1 MKATTACAQKLQQIL
16 ALYEAQSGQMIN
28 KEKSSAFFSKGTRH
42 RTKRA
47 VLNVLGISRESQNQ
61 RYLGLPVHLGASK
74 KKEFE
79 YIKEKIWRRI
89 QGWKEKL
96 LSRAGKEI
104 LIKAVAQAIPTYA
117 MSCFDLTKALCE
129 EISTMICRY
138 WWDQQ
143 EGQNKCHWLSWEKLS
158 SNKSTGGLGF
168 RDLHI
173 FNLAMLA
180 RQSWRLLKC
189 PDSLCATIL
198 KAKYFPQCSILE
210 ATPKQGMSYTWRSI
224 LKGCQLMKEGLVWR
238 VGNGESIA
246 IWNDPWIPR
255 GTTRRPSTPR
265 GQSILTT
272 VSDLINPVTEQWD
285 EDLLRDHFSVE
296 DVQDIL
302 MIPIRPEMQDE
313 IAWHY
318 EKKGVLSVKSA
329 YQLGVSLR
337 DEGLSRNAS
346 SSSSTPSQSQT
357 WKSIWNQKLPGRVL
371 IFLWR
376 FTHNSLPTK
385 LNIKRKKVEL
395 DTRCPVC
402 WRLDEDGG
410 HIFLR
415 CKAVKQVWRA
425 LDCEDLRLSLCECAN
440 ARQVTDLILSLPL
453 EKRSTVIILLW
464 NWWTAR
470 NKANAGEKLLSADEV
485 CSKVRKHLAEF
496 CPKEE
501 HVQEAQAVED
511 KWELPDANFI
521 KVNVDAAFCQE
532 SRLGAWGF
540 IARGNDGSFIAAG
553 TGTMNHLSSA
563 LHAEASAFV
572 AAIESMSNLGSFR
585 VIFESDSLSLVN
597 ALKTGDADLSDIGV
611 LFREA
616 RSLCV
621 LAFDAFEF
629 RFCRRSCNKVAHAI
643 AQHGK
648 TLGVQNLLWLDDEP
662 DFVIGL
668 VASDL
673 ATHQG

>member
-1 MKATTACAQKLQQIL
+1 
-16 ALYEAQSGQMIN
+16 
-28 KEKSSAFFSKGTRH
+28 
-42 RTKRA
+42 
-47 VLNVLGISRESQNQ
+47 
-61 RYLGLPVHLGASK
+61 
-74 KKEFE
+74 
-79 YIKEKIWRRI
+79 
-89 QGWKEKL
+89 
-96 LSRAGKEI
+96 
-104 LIKAVAQAIPTYA
+104 
-117 MSCFDLTKALCE
+117 
-129 EISTMICRY
+129 
-138 WWDQQ
+138 
-143 EGQNKCHWLSWEKLS
+143 
-158 SNKSTGGLGF
+158 
-168 RDLHI
+168 
-173 FNLAMLA
+173 
-180 RQSWRLLKC
+180 
-189 PDSLCATIL
+189 
-198 KAKYFPQCSILE
+198 
-210 ATPKQGMSYTWRSI
+210 
-224 LKGCQLMKEGLVWR
+224 
-238 VGNGESIA
+238 
-246 IWNDPWIPR
+246 
-255 GTTRRPSTPR
+255 
-265 GQSILTT
+265 
-272 VSDLINPVTEQWD
+272 
-285 EDLLRDHFSVE
+285 
-296 DVQDIL
+296 
-302 MIPIRPEMQDE
+302 
-313 IAWHY
+313 
-318 EKKGVLSVKSA
+318 
-329 YQLGVSLR
+329 
-337 DEGLSRNAS
+337 
-346 SSSSTPSQSQT
+346 
-357 WKSIWNQKLPGRVL
+357 
-371 IFLWR
+371 
-376 FTHNSLPTK
+376 
-385 LNIKRKKVEL
+385 
-395 DTRCPVC
+395 
-402 WRLDEDGG
+402 
-410 HIFLR
+410 
-415 CKAVKQVWRA
+415 
-425 LDCEDLRLSLCECAN
+425 
-440 ARQVTDLILSLPL
+440 VTDLILSLPL